1 MIKSKAL
8 VTPRE
13 GFVHPDKVL
22 LWERTRKEVH
32 EALQTGALK
41 AAIVPVGSTEQH
53 NEHLALCTDFAMST
67 LVSQQAALL
76 LYPQVIVSTPCPV
89 GYAPYHMGRKGTL
102 TLRRETLQAFVFD
115 VIESLKAHGIETILV
130 VNGHA
135 GNHAPLEEALP
146 EWRERLGIT
155 LDMVSYWTCYTEED
169 LLKYVQTHSTDRA
182 GVNHA
187 AEFETSVVLAAW
199 PERVRSV
206 TMEEYDDDGLDYDGE
221 ADANVAPFYI
231 RHFGVPSYGTSGSEN
246 QTDRDRQEQALSARS
261 DNGEAMTGIATKF
274 VADRLQEMI
283 DATDNG
289 LPWPP
294 PPE

>member
-8 VTPRE
+8 VTPRG

-22 LWERTRKEVH
+22 LWERTRKEVR
-32 EALQTGALK
+32 EALETGALR

-102 TLRRETLQAFVFD
+102 TLRRETFQAFVFD
-115 VIESLKAHGIETILV
+115 VIESLKAHGIQTILV

-155 LDMVSYWTCYTEED
+155 LDTVSYWTGYTEED
-169 LLKYVQTHSTDRA
+169 LLKYVQTHGTHRA

-187 AEFETSVVLAAW
+187 AEFETSVILAAF

-206 TMEEYDDDGLDYDGE
+206 TMEEYDDAGLDYDGE

-231 RHFGVPSYGTSGSEN
+231 RHSGKPYYGDSRSEN
-246 QTDRDRQEQALSARS
+246 KADRDRQEQALSARS

-283 DATDNG
+283 NATDKG

-294 PPE
+294 PR